1 MLPLRIA
8 YKPLLHSIS
17 TGDASAV
24 VIKYAPGVCWVEN
37 GCDVAAG
44 AAYEE
49 YSRNDVS
56 LTPEFAT
63 TNVIAS

>member
-1 MLPLRIA
+1 MSGGIQFFIYEKVCLTVHVAVADVA
-8 YKPLLHSIS
+8 YTPLLHSIS

-44 AAYEE
+44 AAYE
-49 YSRNDVS
+49 
-56 LTPEFAT
+56 L
-63 TNVIAS
+63 